1 MADYD
6 AVRRT
11 IDNNIYANGEQRITG
26 EILNDVLNAMV
37 DADDEQVSQL
47 NEEVNANKDNINN
60 LQQEIDSIQPIIIEG
75 NVTNAPDEEDITTDA
90 NNLLKFANRST
101 AVNQMGYVILRKNKN
116 LAEQLTQTNTIYEIR
131 YEFTLDEDITIPE
144 NCVLKFNGGSIK
156 GNGINTITGN
166 KTKIS
171 AGKIKIFDNIINGGG
186 FVGFEVF
193 PQWFGAIADGI
204 TDCSDAIQAAI
215 DFAANNAIPGNPWD
229 ILGPKNSLKI
239 KLVAG
244 EYLIS
249 KSIYAKSYTN
259 IDGEGRGISKIINDN
274 INDGSPM
281 IWFGYRENDT
291 NHKIHNATLKNF
303 SINGKD
309 KNCIG
314 IYAVDQY
321 SFIENIW
328 ITNCKTYGL
337 YLWESWCTY
346 INRCNFIYNAIDN
359 PDGYSI
365 YMSGRESGWGCNA
378 VTIDTCEF
386 NGRIIEEDNQR
397 TYKGN
402 AIYTNYGNGIRIVN
416 SNFQSSDKVITIG
429 GSTASLT
436 ILNCYFEQN
445 NYAITGSAINI
456 NIMNCHIYHT
466 VCGACIKS
474 DTCVRVNFIN
484 NNPNGNFLV
493 DWLTDDGTH
502 QYSASLFMGCYG
514 ATKDNAFPS
523 RVLSQIA
530 QLNTFSYILNDN
542 TTAGAFIKAIFSRTG
557 SGTLA
562 NEINSQMWS
571 KPTEFMRVN
580 GWKPSDAPDDRFYN
594 YFVVPIKA
602 DVSHNL
608 VFAIPEHS
616 VYNDDSIY
624 VGLYYNN
631 GTTRKITA
639 WTRINYRNAGTF
651 ADKPTNAKVGDMY
664 FCTDKQTTEGG
675 NNGIMIY
682 YNGTTWVDAL
692 GRVVS

>member
-1 MADYD
+1 MSEHKEPIPSMIYNA
-6 AVRRT
+6 AV
-11 IDNNIYANGEQRITG
+11 GG
-26 EILNDVLNAMV
+26 H
-37 DADDEQVSQL
+37 
-47 NEEVNANKDNINN
+47 
-60 LQQEIDSIQPIIIEG
+60 
-75 NVTNAPDEEDITTDA
+75 VTNSQQIIDEDY
-90 NNLLKFANRST
+90 NLEQKDVNKEVLGVPYNVSNPNGMGKIVLK
-101 AVNQMGYVILRKNKN
+101 KNDNFKQVVE
-116 LAEQLTQTNTIYEIR
+116 AQTNGNTIFVIKYD
-131 YEFTLDEDITIPE
+131 FTLTGDVTIPA
-144 NCVLKFNGGSIK
+144 NCVLEFDGGSIK
-156 GNGINTITGN
+156 GNGANKETITGN
-166 KTKIS
+166 NTKII
-171 AGKIKIFDNIINGGG
+171 AGKIKIFDSIINGGG

-204 TDCSDAIQAAI
+204 TDCSDAIQDAI

-229 ILGPKNSLKI
+229 ISGSKNSLKI

-259 IDGEGRGISKIINDN
+259 IEGEGRGISKIINDN

-303 SINGKD
+303 SVNGKN

-328 ITNCKTYGL
+328 VTSCKTHGL

-365 YMSGRESGWGCNA
+365 CMIGRGSGWGCNA

-386 NGRIIEEDNQR
+386 NGQIIEEEDNQR

-402 AIYTNYGNGIRIVN
+402 TIYTNYGNGIRIVN
-416 SNFQSSDKVITIG
+416 STFQSSDKVITIG

-445 NYAITGSAINI
+445 NYPITGGAINT
-456 NIMNCHIYHT
+456 NIMNCHFYHT

-484 NNPNGNFLV
+484 NNPSGAFLA
-493 DWLTDDGTH
+493 DWLTDNGEH
-502 QYSASLFMGCYG
+502 QYAASLFIGCYD

-523 RVLSQIA
+523 RVLSDIKKT
-530 QLNTFSYILNDN
+530 NTFNYILNDN
-542 TTAGAFIKAIFSRTG
+542 TTGGAFKKAIYSKTG
-557 SGTLA
+557 SSALA
-562 NEINSQMWS
+562 AEIYSEMWA
-571 KPTEFMRVN
+571 KPTEFMRLK
-580 GWKPSDAPDDRFYN
+580 GWKPSDAPDNRFYN
-594 YFVVPIKA
+594 YFVVPIKE

-608 VFAIPEHS
+608 IFAIPDHA

-624 VGLYYNN
+624 VGLYYND
-631 GTTRKITA
+631 GSTRKITA

-651 ADKPTNAKVGDMY
+651 ANKPTNAEVGDMY

-675 NNGIMIY
+675 TNGIMIY
-682 YNGTTWVDAL
+682 YNGTNWVDAL